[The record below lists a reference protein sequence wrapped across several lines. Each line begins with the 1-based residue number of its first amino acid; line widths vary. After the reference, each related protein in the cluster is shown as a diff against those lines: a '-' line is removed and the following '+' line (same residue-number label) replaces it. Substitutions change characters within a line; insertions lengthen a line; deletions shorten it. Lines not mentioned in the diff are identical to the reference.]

1 MHDFLIELQAK
12 LDDLTSKENINSD
25 IGKLQ
30 KKIDELKKLQLSQG
44 LRRRHVSILILW
56 QNLQEK

>member
-30 KKIDELKKLQLSQG
+30 KKIDELDLPGIDFIEYHNDVIFQG
-44 LRRRHVSILILW
+44 
-56 QNLQEK
+56 